1 MAGHQV
7 ESHEYVDSTAVNQ
20 SNLSFEREFGKLIGH
35 LDLLAIM
42 LAERHQRTIAHI
54 VQNIATAI
62 FLPVGALR

>member
-1 MAGHQV
+1 MAAAGQPA
-7 ESHEYVDSTAVNQ
+7 S
-20 SNLSFEREFGKLIGH
+20 LSFEREFGKLGGN

-42 LAERHQRTIAHI
+42 LAERHQRTIARI